1 MPLTSPARAAVVT
14 ATVVLIW
21 LATVDAAVRVRR
33 QSCRARHLT
42 RVDETTDGRC
52 MPLHECLES
61 LKDVGRLK
69 FPMFCGLRVLL
80 PLVCC
85 PNKDPPPTPAPAPAT
100 RPPPVPTPDRS
111 QPVVREPPAGT
122 PCTVAESGQP
132 GACVP
137 LDSCGPLQDQIR
149 QKKFPSLCDLKEGVA
164 HACCPRA
171 QPPIQM
177 AITTTPPTRPP
188 LDRAIKIAGLKYE
201 NGKYCGKTPSKP
213 GHIDFRPVV
222 KGGKDAELGSYPF
235 MVAVFRDNV
244 RVLNFWCGGTL
255 ILGRVVLSAAHC
267 YYGDLHDTRYVVRIG
282 GVSISDSSTEPFVE
296 RQVESV
302 HVHPDYD
309 EQFHYNDVALLFL
322 NQSAQQYIKKPV
334 ACLPEPGSTPDS
346 QQPTVLGWGH
356 DDFGGR
362 LQTILQE
369 ARIPLVD
376 NPSCEQAYKKLD
388 SYETKFPRG
397 INDDFLCA
405 GNITDGGVDACQQ
418 DSGGPLVVNVDRGGE
433 AYYELVGVVSF
444 GAGCGS
450 AAFPGVYASVSHFM
464 PWILNATAGIVPEE
478 AYDRINF
485 V

>member
-1 MPLTSPARAAVVT
+1 
-14 ATVVLIW
+14 
-21 LATVDAAVRVRR
+21 
-33 QSCRARHLT
+33 
-42 RVDETTDGRC
+42 

-69 FPMFCGLRVLL
+69 FPMFCGVRVLL
-80 PLVCC
+80 PIVCC
-85 PNKDPPPTPAPAPAT
+85 PNKDPPRTPAPAP
-100 RPPPVPTPDRS
+100 D
-111 QPVVREPPAGT
+111 
-122 PCTVAESGQP
+122 
-132 GACVP
+132 
-137 LDSCGPLQDQIR
+137 
-149 QKKFPSLCDLKEGVA
+149 
-164 HACCPRA
+164 
-171 QPPIQM
+171 
-177 AITTTPPTRPP
+177 
-188 LDRAIKIAGLKYE
+188 
-201 NGKYCGKTPSKP
+201 CGKTPSKP

-282 GVSISDSSTEPFVE
+282 GVSISDGSTEPFVE

-309 EQFHYNDVALLFL
+309 EEFHYNDVALLFL
-322 NQSAQQYIKKPV
+322 NRSAQQYIKKPV

-346 QQPTVLGWGH
+346 QQLTVLGWGH
-356 DDFGGR
+356 DDFGGK

-376 NPSCEQAYKKLD
+376 NPSCERAYKKLD

-418 DSGGPLVVNVDRGGE
+418 DSGGPLVMNTTRDGRNFFETIGI
-433 AYYELVGVVSF
+433 VSF
-444 GAGCGS
+444 GVGCGS
-450 AAFPGVYASVSHFM
+450 AAYPGVYTRVSKYVD
-464 PWILNATAGIVPEE
+464 WIFNVMADVIPDKQIYV
-478 AYDRINF
+478 
-485 V
+485 